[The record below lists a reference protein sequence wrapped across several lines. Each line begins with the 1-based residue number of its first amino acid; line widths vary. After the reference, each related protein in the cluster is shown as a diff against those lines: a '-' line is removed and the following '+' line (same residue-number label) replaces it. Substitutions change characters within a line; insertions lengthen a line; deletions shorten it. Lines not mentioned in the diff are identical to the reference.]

1 MLLTTLPVMGAVN
14 GAQTKGGCCFPDAQI
29 HAWPKRWTRI
39 DVGEET
45 TDFYRS
51 IFIGCAR
58 RYALALR
65 SKYNFGSRKTMR
77 IEGRQHKIL
86 RNSEDSECMGKND
99 RIGMTLNERED
110 TGANPEAH

>member
-1 MLLTTLPVMGAVN
+1 MGAVN
-14 GAQTKGGCCFPDAQI
+14 GAQTRGGCCFPDAQI

-45 TDFYRS
+45 TNFYRS
-51 IFIGCAR
+51 TLIECAR

-65 SKYNFGSRKTMR
+65 SEYDFGSRKTMR

-99 RIGMTLNERED
+99 RIHHKVNYTRKVN
-110 TGANPEAH
+110 NK